1 MQQILS
7 VWTALDMKRRIIV
20 VGATL
25 AMFAAILGLGRMASA
40 PNLELLYSGLEGSAA
55 GEVVAALDARGVPY
69 EIRGASIFV
78 DGAQRDELRMTLA
91 AEGLPANGGQ
101 GYELLDSLSGFG
113 TTSQM
118 FDAAYWRA
126 KEGELART
134 IVATPGVKT
143 ARVHIATSGST
154 PFRRQTDPTAS
165 VTVTTSGGTL
175 DSGRAKALKYLVA
188 SAVAGMDP
196 ESVSVI
202 DSNGGLILGTD
213 ETEVAGGADRAEEL
227 RENVERLLEARV
239 GGGNAVVEVSVE
251 TVTQREQITER
262 LFDPESRVAISQE
275 TEESNA
281 QSTDSRGGEVT
292 VASNLPDGDAA
303 GGEGQATS
311 RNNETRSRTNFEV
324 SETQREVLRTPG
336 AVKRI
341 SVAVLVDG
349 VRTTAED
356 GTTEWQPRP
365 EAEME
370 ALRELVA
377 SAVGFDAE
385 RGDSITLKSMEL
397 SPVEIEGTEA
407 TRTSFADRLSLDA
420 MSLIQLAVLGI
431 VALILGL
438 FVVRPI
444 LAGRSLEAQRAPAL
458 AAPEGEG
465 DGSNDLPDLPDL
477 PALNG
482 EIDDDASFPAPMLSD
497 FGFDGGASS
506 GGDNSDAVS
515 RLRQLIEERRE
526 ETVGVLR
533 SWMEDS
539 GDRA

>member
-7 VWTALDMKRRIIV
+7 VWTALNTKRRIV
-20 VGATL
+20 VVAATL
-25 AMFAAILGLGRMASA
+25 AMFAAILGLSRMASA

-55 GEVVAALDARGVPY
+55 GEVVAALEARGVPY
-69 EIRGASIFV
+69 EVRGASIFV
-78 DGAQRDELRMTLA
+78 EGAQRDELRMTLA

-101 GYELLDSLSGFG
+101 GYELLDTLSGFG

-134 IVATPGVKT
+134 IVAGPGIRT

-154 PFRRQTDPTAS
+154 PFRRQAEPTAS

-175 DSGRAKALKYLVA
+175 DSGRAKALKFLVA

-196 ESVSVI
+196 ENVSVI
-202 DSNGGLILGTD
+202 DTNGGLILGTD
-213 ETEVAGGADRAEEL
+213 ETEAVAGVDRAEAL
-227 RENVERLLEARV
+227 RKNVERLLEARV
-239 GGGNAVVEVSVE
+239 GRGNAVVEVSVE
-251 TVTQREQITER
+251 TVTEREQITER
-262 LFDPESRVAISQE
+262 RFDPESRVAISQE
-275 TEESNA
+275 TEERTA
-281 QSTDSRGGEVT
+281 QSTDTRGGEVT

-303 GGEGQATS
+303 GGEGQAS
-311 RNNETRSRTNFEV
+311 SKNNETRSRTNFEV
-324 SETQREVLRTPG
+324 SETQREILRTPG
-336 AVKRI
+336 ALKRI
-341 SVAVLVDG
+341 SIAVLVDG
-349 VRTTAED
+349 LRTAAED

-377 SAVGFDAE
+377 SAVGFDE
-385 RGDSITLKSMEL
+385 QRGDSITLKSMEF
-397 SPVEIEGTEA
+397 SPVEIAGTEA
-407 TRTSFADRLSLDA
+407 SSSSFTDRLDA
-420 MSLIQLAVLGI
+420 MSLIQLAVLGV

-444 LAGRSLEAQRAPAL
+444 LAGRSIEAQRAPAL

-465 DGSNDLPDLPDL
+465 QGVGELPDLGVPDL
-477 PALNG
+477 PPLNG
-482 EIDDDASFPAPMLSD
+482 EIDDDASFPAPTLAD
-497 FGFDGGASS
+497 FGFDGAAPA
-506 GGDNSDAVS
+506 GGDTSDAVA

>member
-1 MQQILS
+1 LEDVLQQLLS
-7 VWTALDMKRRIIV
+7 VWTALDMRRRIVV

-25 AMFAAILGLGRMASA
+25 AMFAAVLGLGRMASA
-40 PNLELLYSGLEGSAA
+40 PSLELLYSGLDGGAA
-55 GEVVAALDARGVPY
+55 GEVVAALEARGVPY
-69 EIRGASIFV
+69 EVRGASIFV

-134 IVATPGVKT
+134 IVASPGIKA
-143 ARVHIATSGST
+143 ARVHIATAGST
-154 PFRRQTDPTAS
+154 PFRRQAAPTAS
-165 VTVTTSGGTL
+165 VTVTTASGPL
-175 DSGRAKALKYLVA
+175 DATRAKALKYLVA

-196 ESVSVI
+196 EMVSVI
-202 DSNGGLILGTD
+202 DANGGLILGTED
-213 ETEVAGGADRAEEL
+213 TQTAGGRDRAEAM
-227 RENVERLLEARV
+227 RQNVARLLEARV
-239 GGGNAVVEVSVE
+239 GRGNAVVEVNVD
-251 TVTQREQITER
+251 TVTDREQITER
-262 LFDPESRVAISQE
+262 RFDPESRVAISQE
-275 TEESNA
+275 TEESTS

-303 GGEGQATS
+303 ADDGQS
-311 RNNETRSRTNFEV
+311 SSQNSETRSRTNFEV
-324 SETQREVLRTPG
+324 SETQREILRGPG
-336 AVKRI
+336 AVKRV

-349 VRTTAED
+349 IPTTAAD
-356 GTTEWQPRP
+356 GSVEWQPRP

-377 SAVGFDAE
+377 SAVGYDAE
-385 RGDSITLKSMEL
+385 RGDTITLKSMEF
-397 SPVEIEGTEA
+397 SPAEMQGTA
-407 TRTSFADRLSLDA
+407 AAASLADRLAFDA
-420 MSLIQLAVLGI
+420 MSLVQLVVLGI

-444 LAGRSLEAQRAPAL
+444 LSGRGIERQETPAL
-458 AAPEGEG
+458 AAPAPAAPPADPSAG
-465 DGSNDLPDLPDL
+465 
-477 PALNG
+477 PALDG
-482 EIDDDASFPAPMLSD
+482 EIDDGVAFSAPMLSD
-497 FGFDGGASS
+497 MGAGRS
-506 GGDNSDAVS
+506 GDANSEAVT

-533 SWMEDS
+533 SWMED
-539 GDRA
+539 GGGRA